1 MSFVSIK
8 NNQTIPLTEIPTV
21 SYDTFTSFMKNLMG
35 DLSNHCVAYF
45 GYPAKG
51 IDKHKFISVV
61 ANDNT
66 SELYV
71 LSYELHDTAQ
81 QKLESLSK
89 DIPPLHIFEREIS
102 ENWGVTFKD
111 HPWAKPVRYAWDRHD
126 QSKNMTNYPFFKL
139 EGTESHEVGVGPIHA
154 GVIEPG
160 HFRFSCYGENVH
172 HLEIQLGYQHRGI
185 EHLFLEKKGLL
196 QRTILAESIA
206 GDTVVSHTLAF
217 AHNMEQ
223 LYGLEES
230 LKLSMIRTIASE
242 LERIAVHVGN
252 LSAVCQDIAYQ
263 LGSSVLGA
271 LRTPVINFFQWW
283 CGNRFSKGMIRV
295 GYNPY
300 PFHKELR
307 ERLGKVLDDF
317 EMKYTEMADVMFK
330 LQSVQA
336 RWEKTGTVTKEQ
348 ARLIGSVGL
357 AARMTGV
364 TRDIRTSH
372 PYSYY
377 KGLFYMP
384 AILKTG
390 DVMAHAQLRDQEIR
404 KSIRMLRYLMEEFEK
419 YDPEDAETRPNLKGK
434 TLKPNTFSIALT
446 EGWRGE
452 ICHTVV
458 TDEAGE
464 IVCYKIK
471 DPSMHNWFSLAIALR
486 DNEIS
491 DFPICNKSYDQ
502 SYCGFD
508 L

>member
-8 NNQTIPLTEIPTV
+8 NNQTIPLAEIPTV
-21 SYDTFTSFMKNLMG
+21 SYDTFASFMKNLMG
-35 DLSNHCVAYF
+35 DLNNHCVTYF
-45 GYPAKG
+45 GYPIPNKE
-51 IDKHKFISVV
+51 KHKFIAVI
-61 ANDNT
+61 ANDST

-71 LSYELHDTAQ
+71 LSYELQDPAS
-81 QKLESLSK
+81 QKLESLTK

-102 ENWGVTFKD
+102 ENWGVFFKD
-111 HPWAKPVRYAWDRHD
+111 HPWQKPVRYAWDRVD
-126 QSKNMTNYPFFKL
+126 TKKELRNYPFFKL
-139 EGTESHEVGVGPIHA
+139 EGLESHEVGVGPIHA

-172 HLEIQLGYQHRGI
+172 HLEIQLGYQHRGV
-185 EHLFLEKKGLL
+185 EHLFLQKKSLL
-196 QRTILAESIA
+196 QRSILAESIT
-206 GDTVVSHTLAF
+206 GDTVVSHSIAF
-217 AHNMEQ
+217 AHAMEQ

-230 LKLSMIRTIASE
+230 LKLGIIRTIASE
-242 LERIAVHVGN
+242 LERIAIHVGN

-271 LRTPVINFFQWW
+271 LRTPMINYSQWW
-283 CGNRFSKGMIRV
+283 CGNRFSKGLIRV

-300 PFHKELR
+300 PLHKELR
-307 ERLGKVLDDF
+307 ERLIKVLDDF

-336 RWEKTGTVTKEQ
+336 RFEKTGIVTKEQ
-348 ARLIGSVGL
+348 ARLIGAVGL

-377 KGLFYMP
+377 KNLFYMP
-384 AILKTG
+384 AIMKTG

-404 KSIRMLRYLMEEFEK
+404 KSIRMLRYLVEEFEK
-419 YDPEDAETRPNLKGK
+419 YDSENAETRPNIKGK
-434 TLKPNTFSIALT
+434 LLKPETFTIALT

-452 ICHTVV
+452 ICHAVV
-458 TDEAGE
+458 TDDIGE
-464 IVCYKIK
+464 IVCYKVK
-471 DPSMHNWFSLAIALR
+471 DPSVHNWFALAISLR